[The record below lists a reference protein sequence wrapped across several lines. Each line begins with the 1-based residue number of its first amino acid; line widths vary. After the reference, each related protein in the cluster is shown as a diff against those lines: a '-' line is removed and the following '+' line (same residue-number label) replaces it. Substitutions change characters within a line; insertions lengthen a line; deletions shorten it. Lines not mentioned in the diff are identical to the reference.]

1 MKETLMSASNPLAD
15 RPQDWLMHPGLK
27 NAVALI
33 AGGGSGIGEATA
45 HTLGAS
51 GVRVAVADRYKEAAQ
66 QVADAIGARGGKAIA
81 IQMDVSVQADIDAAL
96 AQLKAGYGRL
106 DMLINTAGVI
116 NPGELE
122 TLDLDGWR
130 NTFLVNVDGA
140 LLLARSCLPELRKS
154 KMASIVHVSSLA
166 GGRGYPNGGAYGP
179 SKAALISLSRQMA
192 MEWAPHGIRVNTVN
206 PGTVDT
212 PLTRA
217 NMRPEIM
224 RDRESRIPLRRMGV
238 ASELG
243 DLIAFL
249 ASPAAS
255 FVTGQDINCD
265 GGLSQSLMVQ
275 KFHGNA

>member
-1 MKETLMSASNPLAD
+1 
-15 RPQDWLMHPGLK
+15 MHPGLK
-27 NAVALI
+27 SAVALI

-51 GVRVAVADRYKEAAQ
+51 GVCVVVADRYKEAAQ
-66 QVADAIGARGGKAIA
+66 QVADSVVAAGGKAIA
-81 IQMDVSVQADIDAAL
+81 IRMDVSVQADIDAAL
-96 AQLKAGYGRL
+96 AQVKASYGRL

-130 NTFLVNVDGA
+130 KTFLVNVDGA

-154 KMASIVHVSSLA
+154 KMASIVQVSSLA

-192 MEWAPHGIRVNTVN
+192 MEWAPHIRVNTVS

-217 NMRPEIM
+217 NMRPDIM

-255 FVTGQDINCD
+255 FITGQDINCD

>member
-1 MKETLMSASNPLAD
+1 MKEILMSASNSLAD
-15 RPQDWLMHPGLK
+15 RPTNWLMHPGLK
-27 NAVALI
+27 GAVALI

-51 GVRVAVADRYKEAAQ
+51 GVCIVVADRYKEAAQ
-66 QVADAIGARGGKAIA
+66 QVADAVVAAGGKAIA
-81 IQMDVSVQADIDAAL
+81 IQMDVSVQADIDTAL
-96 AQLKAGYGRL
+96 AQVKAGYGRL

-130 NTFLVNVDGA
+130 KTFLVNVDGA

-154 KMASIVHVSSLA
+154 KMASIVQVSSLA

-192 MEWAPHGIRVNTVN
+192 MEWAPHIRVNTVS

-217 NMRPEIM
+217 NMRPDIM

-255 FVTGQDINCD
+255 FITGQDINCD